1 MRVLKTF
8 AFLAI
13 AKLISG
19 CGLADISSGEFKDQ
33 KSNWILPIVNSQI
46 SVESIS
52 QLADLNFERE
62 VAIADIPFELQVAP
76 GLQIP
81 KYDTTRKFEI
91 GPLSLEED
99 SNYYVKA
106 KSDTAVLRAIIYNNF
121 PFDLGVGTII
131 EIYNRN
137 KFDGETTPKMIYR
150 KKLTKAIKAKGV
162 DSLEIKENSLLGWID
177 NDFDIYLKNFSTPGA
192 SSNSGFDK
200 PMKIVFKLIV
210 LKINTVELVQ
220 GKKYNL
226 EDESE
231 LRLDE
236 GGDLGVDFAKYNL
249 FIRNGFPATYNLQA
263 YFLDSLKQK
272 VDSLIKG
279 DTKIL
284 SPDIDWKEKASTVIT
299 SSVKERTFS
308 TDWSEARYVTLKR
321 TVRYLKTEA
330 SFQTSSKSGNNSVI
344 NLIHDN
350 KIGVTLTGK
359 FTVNYDL
366 NKD

>member
-1 MRVLKTF
+1 MKFIKHLP
-8 AFLAI
+8 FLAI
-13 AKLISG
+13 ISLMAS

-33 KSNWILPIVNSQI
+33 KSTWIVPIVNSQI

-52 QLADLNFERE
+52 QLADLKFERE
-62 VAIADIPFELQVAP
+62 VAIADIPTELLVST
-76 GLQIP
+76 GSQIP
-81 KYDTTRKFEI
+81 KYDTTKGFVI
-91 GPLSLEED
+91 GPLKLEED

-106 KSDTAVLRAIIYNNF
+106 KSDTAVLRTIIYNNF

-150 KKLTKAIKAKGV
+150 KKLTKAITAKGV
-162 DSLEIKENSLLGWID
+162 DSLDIKENSLLGWID

-192 SSNSGFDK
+192 SLNSGFDK

-210 LKINTVELVQ
+210 LRINTVELVQ
-220 GKKYNL
+220 GKNYTL
-226 EDESE
+226 GDESE

-236 GGDLGVDFAKYNL
+236 GGDFGVDYANYNL
-249 FIRNGFPATYNLQA
+249 FIRNGFPATYQLQA
-263 YFLDSLKQK
+263 YFLDSLKVP

-284 SPDIDWKEKASTVIT
+284 SPEIDWNEKASTVIT
-299 SSVKERTFS
+299 SSIKERTFS
-308 TDWSEARYVTLKR
+308 TDWTKERYDVLKR
-321 TVRYLKTEA
+321 QVRYLKTKA
-330 SFQTSSKSGNNSVI
+330 NFQTSFKNGNGSVI

-359 FTVNYDL
+359 FSVNYDL
-366 NKD
+366 KKD